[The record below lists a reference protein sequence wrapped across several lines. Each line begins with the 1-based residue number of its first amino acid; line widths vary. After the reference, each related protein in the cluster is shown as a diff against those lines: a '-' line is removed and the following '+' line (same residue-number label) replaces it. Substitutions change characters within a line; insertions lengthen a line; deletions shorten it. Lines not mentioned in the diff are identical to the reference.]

1 MLQGDE
7 YYKGKKGLGQVR
19 DKGLGKV
26 KEVKGTKVRGGGY
39 FVTVNRMLWVGLM
52 KKMSLL
58 RD

>member
-39 FVTVNRMLWVGLM
+39 FATVNRMLWVGLM
-52 KKMSLL
+52 KKSLL